1 MNFSTKKTQG
11 DDDMNSDDQLHAIL
25 EEAIILRATPS
36 NFKNKLAGQWRAA
49 VEGSTRSGDD
59 LFNAIF
65 ETCELAHENQIANH
79 RTLVKMQNW
88 VLQLDA
94 NPSPDWARGTP
105 PNSRQRRAL
114 ICELLTLQDDAITKF
129 NEMFKPFLE
138 GNIAIAQD
146 HEPWYT
152 EQRKLE
158 SAYYWPSILNYLRNR
173 GIPEESIASIDQAS
187 DQVMDFIADPKRIE
201 IRAAK
206 GLVVGYV
213 QSGKTT
219 NINVLIGKAIDSG
232 YRLIIILAGLT
243 DVLRTQTQRRLDKE
257 VVGKSLI
264 ETDPSEAEGDGYL
277 FNNDWPEFIEHSPFP
292 GNQVGPKIER
302 LTTRKFDFSSVRGGV
317 RFQDDWAQS
326 GRSVRIVVIKKNATR
341 LKTLISELER
351 MSESVR
357 RNLPAIVIDDESDQA
372 SVNTNNLNN
381 DPDSDRSKTNERIVS
396 LLRTLP
402 RAQYIGYTAT
412 PFANVFINPD
422 DPMDL
427 FPVDFV
433 YSLSQPVGYMGV
445 RDFHDLDS
453 DYLPIEDVDPEFSN
467 KAKYVRDIASGK
479 NEKVHQALRKAIDTH
494 VLTGAIKLYREITLG
509 VKFRHHTF
517 FLTDSQRVNDHEEA
531 RKKIVSLWENSSY
544 HSAEGLSRLE
554 ALYDSDILLNSD
566 RKGDV
571 NYFPQD
577 FRELVPHIASAIQKM
592 NRPFDGYAPTLIVNG
607 TPRGVAPDFEMDEI
621 WKFIVGGAKLSRG
634 YTIEGLTTTFFRRRT
649 AAQDTLLQLGRWF
662 GYRNHYRDL
671 VRLYISRSE
680 GSGANQLDLYKA
692 FESVCRDEEAFRQ
705 ELRRYA
711 EIQPDGSR
719 IKPRDIPPLVQNSHP
734 KLIPVQKNKMWNARL
749 TSRNFGGQLK
759 SFEGSSISSDVLNH
773 NATLFR
779 ELVGALKF
787 NMINLD
793 SSGRN
798 KAYCVEVDHESMISF
813 LTGFQRD
820 VISPQERL
828 FHDFLKDER
837 NEIKD
842 WVLLLPQMIRE
853 PSWRNWEVEGLGS
866 LTKVGRTWNSEE
878 KSFGPVGESRHRF
891 AAYEIANISSKMDPS
906 RTSDTIHDLAKQKHR
921 GAVLLYPIARIPDSG
936 SKQMGRREQQ
946 IPEESPPI
954 GTEIFLPSNSMPAAR
969 FEPIR
974 REAPDA
980 IVVDA
985 PKDNQ

>member
-1 MNFSTKKTQG
+1 
-11 DDDMNSDDQLHAIL
+11 MNSKNQLHAVL
-25 EEAIILRATPS
+25 EEALMLRATPS
-36 NFKNKLAGQWRAA
+36 NFKQKLAGQWRAA
-49 VEGSTRSGDD
+49 AEGSTRSGDD

-65 ETCELAHENQIANH
+65 EICEVAHASQVVNH

-94 NPSPDWARGTP
+94 NPSPDWARGTA
-105 PNSRQRRAL
+105 PNTNQRRVL
-114 ICELLTLQDDAITKF
+114 ICELLELKEDETAKF
-129 NEMFKPFLE
+129 NAIFKPFLE

-146 HEPWYT
+146 HEPWYND
-152 EQRKLE
+152 QRKLD

-173 GIPEESIASIDQAS
+173 GIPEESIASVDQAS
-187 DQVMDFIADPKRIE
+187 DQVMDFIADPLRDE
-201 IRAAK
+201 IRAAR

-232 YRLIIILAGLT
+232 YRLIIVLAGLT

-257 VVGKSLI
+257 VVGKVLI
-264 ETDPSEAEGDGYL
+264 ETDPAEAEGDGYR
-277 FNNDWPEFIEHSPFP
+277 FNNDWSEFIEHSPFP
-292 GNQVGPKIER
+292 GNPVGHPIER
-302 LTTRKFDFSSVRGGV
+302 LTTRRFDFSSVRGGA
-317 RFQDDWAQS
+317 RFQDDWVQF
-326 GRSVRIVVIKKNATR
+326 GRSARVVVIKKNATR
-341 LKTLISELER
+341 LKTLITELEK

-357 RNLPAIVIDDESDQA
+357 RSLPAIVIDDESDQA
-372 SVNTNNLNN
+372 SVNTNNLNDDPNNERSRTN
-381 DPDSDRSKTNERIVS
+381 DRIVS
-396 LLRTLP
+396 LLKTLP

-427 FPVDFV
+427 FPIDFV
-433 YSLSQPVGYMGV
+433 YSLTQPVGYMGV
-445 RDFHDLDS
+445 RDFHDLDA
-453 DYLPIEDVDPEFSN
+453 DFLPIEDVEPEFSN
-467 KAKYVRDIASGK
+467 KAKHVRDISSGR
-479 NEKVHQALRKAIDTH
+479 NDIVHQALRKAIDTH
-494 VLTGAIKLYREITLG
+494 VLTGAIKLYREGTLG

-517 FLTDSQRVNDHEEA
+517 FLTDSPKVADHEEA
-531 RKKIVSLWENSSY
+531 RKKIVTLWENSNF

-554 ALYDSDILLNSD
+554 DIYSSDILLNSD
-566 RKGDV
+566 HRTDSK
-571 NYFPQD
+571 YFPPD
-577 FRELVPHIASAIQKM
+577 FTDLVPHIETAIQKM

-607 TPRGVAPDFEMDEI
+607 TPRSVAPDFEMDEI

-634 YTIEGLTTTFFRRRT
+634 YTIEGLTTTVFRRRT
-649 AAQDTLLQLGRWF
+649 AAQDTLLQMGRWF

-680 GSGANQLDLYKA
+680 GSGANELDLYKA

-734 KLIPVQKNKMWNARL
+734 KLMPVQKNKMWNARL

-759 SFEGSSISSDVLNH
+759 SFEGSSISSNVLIH
-773 NATLFR
+773 NANLFKELAR
-779 ELVGALKF
+779 EFEFKRIF
-787 NMINLD
+787 LD
-793 SSGRN
+793 AAERNSSYSAVIDN
-798 KAYCVEVDHESMISF
+798 DSMTKF
-813 LTGFQRD
+813 LTNFQRD
-820 VISPQERL
+820 VISTQERL

-837 NEIKD
+837 NEIED
-842 WVLLLPQMIRE
+842 WVLLLPQMIRDSAGAKWVIDDIEGME
-853 PSWRNWEVEGLGS
+853 P
-866 LTKVGRTWNSEE
+866 LTKIGRTWKSGE
-878 KSFGPVGESRHRF
+878 KSFGPIGESRHRF
-891 AAYEIANISSKMDPS
+891 AAYEIANIVGKIDPS
-906 RTSDTIHDLAKQKHR
+906 KTSTDVHELAKSKHR
-921 GAVLLYPIARIPDSG
+921 GAVLLYPISTISDPKNKRPMDPTNGISQD
-936 SKQMGRREQQ
+936 
-946 IPEESPPI
+946 SPPI

-985 PKDNQ
+985 PK